1 MTIKVSCPLVI
12 GINARLLS
20 QLTEYSGKLRELPL
34 LNMYKFAFKKLVG
47 HHSSN
52 FTTTENSITNS
63 ELFKEFE
70 HDLGDDNL
78 ELPDH

>member
-1 MTIKVSCPLVI
+1 
-12 GINARLLS
+12 
-20 QLTEYSGKLRELPL
+20 
-34 LNMYKFAFKKLVG
+34 MYKFAFKKLVG